1 MEYEKD
7 KTNYPELPPTY
18 NILDSLLN
26 HQKYKT
32 FGKFIK
38 ILYTF

>member
-1 MEYEKD
+1 MTKKKNPKLSE
-7 KTNYPELPPTY
+7 TY

-32 FGKFIK
+32 FGKFINK
-38 ILYTF
+38 LYEFWSN